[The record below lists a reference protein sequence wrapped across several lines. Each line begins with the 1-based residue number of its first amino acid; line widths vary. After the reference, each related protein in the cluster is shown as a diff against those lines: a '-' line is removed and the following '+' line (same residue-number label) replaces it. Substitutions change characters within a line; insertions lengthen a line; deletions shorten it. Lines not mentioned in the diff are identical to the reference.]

1 MNLLTRYV
9 LKQLF
14 GGMILITAGLTCVIW
29 LSQSLRFV
37 EMIVNRGLT
46 AGTFVYLTMLLLPN
60 FLTLIL
66 PIALFAVVLFTYN
79 KMIADRELVVMRAAG
94 LSQTAV
100 AMPAL
105 VLAGGVVVL
114 AYVINLWLLP
124 ESYRMF
130 RELQW
135 DIRYNY
141 SHVLL
146 QEGTFNPVSQDVTV
160 YVRKRSNDSQLHGIL
175 VHDTRNQLKPA
186 TMMAER
192 GALVEAEGKSRVVM
206 FNGNRQEVD
215 RDTNRFSILYF
226 DRYAFDIEI
235 GRKGDTIVRYREPR
249 ERSLGELFDVRNDP
263 YTPQRDW
270 GKFVVEAH
278 KRLASPLASLGYTLV
293 GLACMIYG
301 TYGRRQQT
309 QRIVVAVA
317 IVVALQAATLGI
329 ENLAAR
335 NTNLVFLLYA
345 IAILPILAGYGTML
359 RNPRRPTPSP
369 AAAEAVRAG

>member
-1 MNLLTRYV
+1 MPLLTRYV
-9 LKQLF
+9 LRQLF

-46 AGTFVYLTMLLLPN
+46 AGTFLYLTMLLLPN

-94 LSQTAV
+94 LSQMAI
-100 AMPAL
+100 ARPAL
-105 VLAGGVVVL
+105 VLGGGVTVL
-114 AYVINLWLLP
+114 AYLINLWLLP

-160 YVRKRSNDSQLHGIL
+160 YVRKRSSDSQLHGVL
-175 VHDTRNQLKPA
+175 VHDTRNQAKPA

-192 GALVEAEGKSRVVM
+192 GALIEAEGKSRVVM

-226 DRYAFDIEI
+226 DRYAFDIEL

-249 ERSLGELFDVRNDP
+249 ERTLGELFDVRSDP
-263 YTPQRDW
+263 YTPERDW
-270 GKFVVEAH
+270 GKFIVEGH

-293 GLACMIYG
+293 ALACMMYG

-309 QRIVVAVA
+309 QRIVIAVA
-317 IVVALQAATLGI
+317 IIVALQATTLGL

-335 NTNLVFLLYA
+335 NTKLAFLLYVVA
-345 IAILPILAGYGTML
+345 VVPSIAAYFAML
-359 RNPRRPTPSP
+359 RNPRRPSVEAP
-369 AAAEAVRAG
+369 AATAAEAA